1 MKRLP
6 LRDLRPAFALLL
18 SAFFLALVIL
28 PVPVFAARVSRATT
42 ASRVRIGVVRP
53 ALAQDVA
60 NALFSQQTAYLIELS
75 KYTDWDFDVIELSPE
90 EVGDALLAGQ
100 IDLAMP
106 MELHIH
112 DTEHFASSRPTALRD
127 LIGLYSRP
135 GDDRF
140 AAADQDLAVL
150 ESARI
155 GLIESR
161 PDLLAPFEKFC
172 QDNGLSVTS
181 VSFASD
187 PEAHAALADGT
198 IDLLLDAATSSDE
211 QESFVLA
218 LDSMPMG
225 IAGLRQNSGLLGVID
240 DANAALEAQSPRF
253 SELARQQFE
262 DRTRRLVTHFT
273 PAEQQLIESL
283 PTLHVV
289 LAQDDADITLDREI
303 LSAVCKSAGISIDFI
318 TAANASEA
326 RTMVEDG
333 KADLLL
339 DIYTPNSDTTGLYY
353 TDPVYTQEYILV
365 GRDGAYVPKKGA
377 IATPSLQPSFIDAV
391 RQRFPDWT
399 VLPTPDEQHALAAVS
414 NGRTNLALSS
424 VVSMQATRNL
434 ILYPNL
440 VLVPS
445 ENRILI
451 GTSLAISSREPRLL
465 QSVFNKAL
473 LRLDPQEKERIL
485 LKNEIRTPPHFS
497 LSYFVTFYPLQ
508 TGLLMGGILLLI
520 CLAIFLRT
528 TLDRRR
534 IAAAQH
540 AALEAYKYKSQIDP
554 LTGLYNKTAT
564 RELIEH
570 YLLEPPAPG
579 HCHAFFMMDLD
590 HFKAANDLCGHDF
603 GDEILISFAKSLH
616 TIVRDRDL
624 IGRFGGDEFVIF
636 LKNCTRDAIPRIA
649 GDINRA
655 ATLVDERSRMTNPAA
670 QAHPERPLITVSIGI
685 AIAASTHE
693 TYEEIFRK
701 ADHAVYRVKEN
712 GRGDWAIYGDGEGQ
726 H

>member
-155 GLIESR
+155 GLVESR

-198 IDLLLDAATSSDE
+198 IDLLLDAATASDE
-211 QESFVLA
+211 QESFVIA
-218 LDSMPMG
+218 LDSMPMA

-303 LSAVCKSAGISIDFI
+303 LSAVCKSADISIDFL

-520 CLAIFLRT
+520 CLAPTPRRTPSARSSRSASASPSPRARTRPTKKSSAKPTTPSTPSRRTAAATGRFTERTRFRNNNICQQRKRGAPGIHVPRAPLSCLESQRSLFIRAPEHDLREDQQGDGKDGEAEVFGRT
-528 TLDRRR
+528 GEVFADEGERS
-534 IAAAQH
+534 IAAGA
-540 AALEAYKYKSQIDP
+540 
-554 LTGLYNKTAT
+554 TASH
-564 RELIEH
+564 RR
-570 YLLEPPAPG
+570 G
-579 HCHAFFMMDLD
+579 
-590 HFKAANDLCGHDF
+590 
-603 GDEILISFAKSLH
+603 
-616 TIVRDRDL
+616 
-624 IGRFGGDEFVIF
+624 
-636 LKNCTRDAIPRIA
+636 
-649 GDINRA
+649 
-655 ATLVDERSRMTNPAA
+655 NP
-670 QAHPERPLITVSIGI
+670 S
-685 AIAASTHE
+685 
-693 TYEEIFRK
+693 
-701 ADHAVYRVKEN
+701 
-712 GRGDWAIYGDGEGQ
+712 
-726 H
+726 

>member
-6 LRDLRPAFALLL
+6 LRDLQPALALLL

-28 PVPVFAARVSRATT
+28 PVPVIAARVSRATT

-53 ALAQDVA
+53 ALEQDVA
-60 NALFSQQTAYLIELS
+60 SALFSQQTAYLVELS
-75 KYTDWDFDVIELSPE
+75 KYTNWDFDIIELAPE

-106 MELHIH
+106 TELHIH
-112 DTEHFASSRPTALRD
+112 DTEHFASSKPLALRD

-140 AAADQDLAVL
+140 QTADEDLAVL
-150 ESARI
+150 DGVRI
-155 GLIESR
+155 GLAENR
-161 PDLLAPFEKFC
+161 PDLLGPFEKFC
-172 QDNGLSVTS
+172 QDNGLTVTP
-181 VSFASD
+181 VSFPNDA
-187 PEAHAALADGT
+187 EAHAALADGT
-198 IDLLLDAATSSDE
+198 IDLLLDAATASSE

-225 IAGLRQNSGLLGVID
+225 IAGLRQNSGLIGIID
-240 DANAALEAQSPRF
+240 DANDALMAQSPRF

-283 PTLHVV
+283 PPLTVV
-289 LAQDDADITLDREI
+289 LAQDDSDITLDREI
-303 LSAVCKSAGISIDFI
+303 LASICKSAGITIDFI

-377 IATPSLQPSFIDAV
+377 IATPNLQPSFLDAV
-391 RQRFPDWT
+391 RQQFPDWT

-445 ENRILI
+445 PSRILI
-451 GTSLAISSREPRLL
+451 GTSLAISSRQPRLL

-508 TGLLMGGILLLI
+508 TGLAIGGLLLLF
-520 CLAIFLRT
+520 CLALFLRT
-528 TLDRRR
+528 TFDRRR

-540 AALEAYKYKSQIDP
+540 AALEAYKYK
-554 LTGLYNKTAT
+554 
-564 RELIEH
+564 
-570 YLLEPPAPG
+570 
-579 HCHAFFMMDLD
+579 
-590 HFKAANDLCGHDF
+590 
-603 GDEILISFAKSLH
+603 ILISFAKSLR

-636 LKNCTRDAIPRIA
+636 LKNCTREAIPRIA
-649 GDINRA
+649 GDVNRA

-685 AIAASTHE
+685 AIPASTKE
-693 TYEEIFRK
+693 SYEEIFRR
-701 ADHAVYRVKEN
+701 ADHAVYSVKEN
-712 GRGDWAIYGDGEGQ
+712 GRGDWAIYGEE
-726 H
+726 HRN

>member
-6 LRDLRPAFALLL
+6 LRDLQPALALLL

-28 PVPVFAARVSRATT
+28 PVPVIAARVSRATT

-60 NALFSQQTAYLIELS
+60 SALFSQQTAYLVELS
-75 KYTDWDFDVIELSPE
+75 KYTNWDFDIIELAPE
-90 EVGDALLAGQ
+90 EVGD
-100 IDLAMP
+100 
-106 MELHIH
+106 
-112 DTEHFASSRPTALRD
+112 
-127 LIGLYSRP
+127 
-135 GDDRF
+135 DRF
-140 AAADQDLAVL
+140 QTADEDLAVL
-150 ESARI
+150 DGVRI
-155 GLIESR
+155 GLAENR
-161 PDLLAPFEKFC
+161 PDLLGPFEKFC
-172 QDNGLSVTS
+172 QDNGLTVTP
-181 VSFASD
+181 VSFPNDA
-187 PEAHAALADGT
+187 EAHAALADGT
-198 IDLLLDAATSSDE
+198 IDLLLDAATASSE

-225 IAGLRQNSGLLGVID
+225 IAGLRQNSGLIGIID
-240 DANAALEAQSPRF
+240 DANDALMAQSPRF

-283 PTLHVV
+283 PPLTVV
-289 LAQDDADITLDREI
+289 LAQDDSDITLDREI
-303 LSAVCKSAGISIDFI
+303 LASICKSAGITIDFI

-377 IATPSLQPSFIDAV
+377 IATPNLQPSFLDAV
-391 RQRFPDWT
+391 RQQFPDWT

-445 ENRILI
+445 PSRILI
-451 GTSLAISSREPRLL
+451 GTSLAISSRQPRLL

-508 TGLLMGGILLLI
+508 TGLAIGGLLLLF
-520 CLAIFLRT
+520 CLALFLRT
-528 TLDRRR
+528 TFDRRR

-540 AALEAYKYKSQIDP
+540 AALEAYKYKSQTDP
-554 LTGLYNKTAT
+554 LTGLYNKTAM
-564 RELIEH
+564 REMIEH
-570 YLLEPPAPG
+570 FLLEPPAPG

-603 GDEILISFAKSLH
+603 GDEILISFAKSLR

-636 LKNCTRDAIPRIA
+636 LKNCTREAIPRIA

-685 AIAASTHE
+685 AIPASTKE
-693 TYEEIFRK
+693 SYEEIFRR
-701 ADHAVYRVKEN
+701 ADHAVYSVKEN
-712 GRGDWAIYGDGEGQ
+712 GRGDWAIYGEE
-726 H
+726 HRN

>member
-60 NALFSQQTAYLIELS
+60 SALFSQQTAYLIELS

-155 GLIESR
+155 GLVESR

-172 QDNGLSVTS
+172 QDNDLAVTS

-198 IDLLLDAATSSDE
+198 IDLLLDAATASDE
-211 QESFVLA
+211 QESFVIA
-218 LDSMPMG
+218 LDSMPMA

-303 LSAVCKSAGISIDFI
+303 LSAVCKSAGISIDFL

-451 GTSLAISSREPRLL
+451 GTSLAI
-465 QSVFNKAL
+465 
-473 LRLDPQEKERIL
+473 
-485 LKNEIRTPPHFS
+485 FS

-528 TLDRRR
+528 T
-534 IAAAQH
+534 
-540 AALEAYKYKSQIDP
+540 
-554 LTGLYNKTAT
+554 
-564 RELIEH
+564 
-570 YLLEPPAPG
+570 
-579 HCHAFFMMDLD
+579 
-590 HFKAANDLCGHDF
+590 
-603 GDEILISFAKSLH
+603 
-616 TIVRDRDL
+616 RDRDL

-636 LKNCTRDAIPRIA
+636 LKNCTREAIPRIA
-649 GDINRA
+649 GDLNRA
-655 ATLVDERSRMTNPAA
+655 ATLVDERSRMTNPDA

-701 ADHAVYRVKEN
+701 ADHAVYSVKEN
-712 GRGDWAIYGDGEGQ
+712 GRGNWAIYGEDKVQ
-726 H
+726 K

>member
-60 NALFSQQTAYLIELS
+60 SALFSQQTAYLIELS

-155 GLIESR
+155 GLVESR

-172 QDNGLSVTS
+172 QDNDLAVTS

-198 IDLLLDAATSSDE
+198 IDLLLDAATASDE
-211 QESFVLA
+211 QESFVIA
-218 LDSMPMG
+218 LDSMPMA

-451 GTSLAISSREPRLL
+451 GTSLAI
-465 QSVFNKAL
+465 
-473 LRLDPQEKERIL
+473 
-485 LKNEIRTPPHFS
+485 FS

-528 TLDRRR
+528 T
-534 IAAAQH
+534 
-540 AALEAYKYKSQIDP
+540 
-554 LTGLYNKTAT
+554 
-564 RELIEH
+564 
-570 YLLEPPAPG
+570 
-579 HCHAFFMMDLD
+579 
-590 HFKAANDLCGHDF
+590 
-603 GDEILISFAKSLH
+603 
-616 TIVRDRDL
+616 RDRDL

-636 LKNCTRDAIPRIA
+636 LKNCTREAIPRIA
-649 GDINRA
+649 GDLNRA
-655 ATLVDERSRMTNPAA
+655 ATLVDERSRMTNPDA

-701 ADHAVYRVKEN
+701 ADHAVYSVKEN
-712 GRGDWAIYGDGEGQ
+712 GRGNWAIYGEDKVQ
-726 H
+726 K

>member
-1 MKRLP
+1 
-6 LRDLRPAFALLL
+6 
-18 SAFFLALVIL
+18 
-28 PVPVFAARVSRATT
+28 
-42 ASRVRIGVVRP
+42 
-53 ALAQDVA
+53 
-60 NALFSQQTAYLIELS
+60 
-75 KYTDWDFDVIELSPE
+75 
-90 EVGDALLAGQ
+90 
-100 IDLAMP
+100 
-106 MELHIH
+106 
-112 DTEHFASSRPTALRD
+112 
-127 LIGLYSRP
+127 
-135 GDDRF
+135 
-140 AAADQDLAVL
+140 
-150 ESARI
+150 
-155 GLIESR
+155 
-161 PDLLAPFEKFC
+161 
-172 QDNGLSVTS
+172 
-181 VSFASD
+181 
-187 PEAHAALADGT
+187 
-198 IDLLLDAATSSDE
+198 
-211 QESFVLA
+211 
-218 LDSMPMG
+218 MG
-225 IAGLRQNSGLLGVID
+225 IAGLRQNSGLLGIIN

-289 LAQDDADITLDREI
+289 LAQDDTDITLDREI
-303 LSAVCKSAGISIDFI
+303 LSDVCKSVGISIDFL

-451 GTSLAISSREPRLL
+451 GTSLAI
-465 QSVFNKAL
+465 
-473 LRLDPQEKERIL
+473 
-485 LKNEIRTPPHFS
+485 FS

-528 TLDRRR
+528 T
-534 IAAAQH
+534 
-540 AALEAYKYKSQIDP
+540 
-554 LTGLYNKTAT
+554 
-564 RELIEH
+564 
-570 YLLEPPAPG
+570 
-579 HCHAFFMMDLD
+579 
-590 HFKAANDLCGHDF
+590 
-603 GDEILISFAKSLH
+603 
-616 TIVRDRDL
+616 RDRDL

-636 LKNCTRDAIPRIA
+636 LKNCTREAIPRIA
-649 GDINRA
+649 GDLNRA
-655 ATLVDERSRMTNPAA
+655 ATLVDERSRMTNPDA

-693 TYEEIFRK
+693 TYEKIFRK
-701 ADHAVYRVKEN
+701 ADHAVYSVKEN
-712 GRGDWAIYGDGEGQ
+712 GRGNWAIYGEDKVQ
-726 H
+726 K

>member
-1 MKRLP
+1 MKRFP
-6 LRDLRPAFALLL
+6 LRDLQPALALLL

-42 ASRVRIGVVRP
+42 SSRVRIGVVRP

-60 NALFSQQTAYLIELS
+60 SALFSQQTAYLIELS
-75 KYTDWDFDVIELSPE
+75 KYTDWDFDVIELAPE
-90 EVGDALLAGQ
+90 EVGDALIAGQ

-106 MELHIH
+106 TELHIQ
-112 DTEHFASSRPTALRD
+112 DTGHFASSRPLALRD
-127 LIGLYSRP
+127 LIGLYSRL

-155 GLIESR
+155 GLVESR

-172 QDNGLSVTS
+172 QDNGLTVPS

-225 IAGLRQNSGLLGVID
+225 IAGLRQNSGLLGVIN

-273 PAEQQLIESL
+273 PDEQQLIEHL

-303 LSAVCKSAGISIDFI
+303 LSAVCKSAGISIDFL

-353 TDPVYTQEYILV
+353 TDPIYTQEYILV

-434 ILYPNL
+434 ILYPH
-440 VLVPS
+440 PH
-445 ENRILI
+445 RH
-451 GTSLAISSREPRLL
+451 EPRDLFARAAPAAVRL
-465 QSVFNKAL
+465 Q
-473 LRLDPQEKERIL
+473 Q
-485 LKNEIRTPPHFS
+485 
-497 LSYFVTFYPLQ
+497 
-508 TGLLMGGILLLI
+508 G
-520 CLAIFLRT
+520 
-528 TLDRRR
+528 
-534 IAAAQH
+534 AAA
-540 AALEAYKYKSQIDP
+540 P
-554 LTGLYNKTAT
+554 RPTG
-564 RELIEH
+564 
-570 YLLEPPAPG
+570 
-579 HCHAFFMMDLD
+579 
-590 HFKAANDLCGHDF
+590 
-603 GDEILISFAKSLH
+603 
-616 TIVRDRDL
+616 
-624 IGRFGGDEFVIF
+624 
-636 LKNCTRDAIPRIA
+636 
-649 GDINRA
+649 
-655 ATLVDERSRMTNPAA
+655 ER
-670 QAHPERPLITVSIGI
+670 AHPPQ
-685 AIAASTHE
+685 
-693 TYEEIFRK
+693 K
-701 ADHAVYRVKEN
+701 
-712 GRGDWAIYGDGEGQ
+712 
-726 H
+726 

>member
-1 MKRLP
+1 ML
-6 LRDLRPAFALLL
+6 DG
-18 SAFFLALVIL
+18 
-28 PVPVFAARVSRATT
+28 
-42 ASRVRIGVVRP
+42 VRIGLP
-53 ALAQDVA
+53 Q
-60 NALFSQQTAYLIELS
+60 
-75 KYTDWDFDVIELSPE
+75 
-90 EVGDALLAGQ
+90 
-100 IDLAMP
+100 
-106 MELHIH
+106 
-112 DTEHFASSRPTALRD
+112 
-127 LIGLYSRP
+127 
-135 GDDRF
+135 
-140 AAADQDLAVL
+140 
-150 ESARI
+150 
-155 GLIESR
+155 SR
-161 PDLLAPFEKFC
+161 PDLLGPFEKFC
-172 QDNGLSVTS
+172 KDNDLAVTP
-181 VSFASD
+181 VPFATD

-225 IAGLRQNSGLLGVID
+225 IAGLRQNSGLLGVIN

-273 PAEQQLIESL
+273 PAEQQLIE
-283 PTLHVV
+283 H
-289 LAQDDADITLDREI
+289 
-303 LSAVCKSAGISIDFI
+303 
-318 TAANASEA
+318 
-326 RTMVEDG
+326 
-333 KADLLL
+333 
-339 DIYTPNSDTTGLYY
+339 
-353 TDPVYTQEYILV
+353 
-365 GRDGAYVPKKGA
+365 
-377 IATPSLQPSFIDAV
+377 
-391 RQRFPDWT
+391 
-399 VLPTPDEQHALAAVS
+399 LPTPDEQHALAAVS
-414 NGRTNLALSS
+414 NGHTNLALSS

-540 AALEAYKYKSQIDP
+540 AALEAYKYKSQTDP

-655 ATLVDERSRMTNPAA
+655 ATLVDERSRMTNPDA

>member
-155 GLIESR
+155 GLVESR

-172 QDNGLSVTS
+172 QDNDLAVTS

-198 IDLLLDAATSSDE
+198 IDLLLDAATASDE
-211 QESFVLA
+211 QESFVIA
-218 LDSMPMG
+218 LDSMPMA

-303 LSAVCKSAGISIDFI
+303 LSAVCKSAGISIDFL

-451 GTSLAISSREPRLL
+451 GTSLAI
-465 QSVFNKAL
+465 
-473 LRLDPQEKERIL
+473 
-485 LKNEIRTPPHFS
+485 FS

-528 TLDRRR
+528 T
-534 IAAAQH
+534 
-540 AALEAYKYKSQIDP
+540 
-554 LTGLYNKTAT
+554 
-564 RELIEH
+564 
-570 YLLEPPAPG
+570 
-579 HCHAFFMMDLD
+579 
-590 HFKAANDLCGHDF
+590 
-603 GDEILISFAKSLH
+603 
-616 TIVRDRDL
+616 RDRDL

-636 LKNCTRDAIPRIA
+636 LKNCTREAIPRIA
-649 GDINRA
+649 GDLNRA
-655 ATLVDERSRMTNPAA
+655 ATLVDERSRMTNPDA

-701 ADHAVYRVKEN
+701 ADHAVYSVKEN
-712 GRGDWAIYGDGEGQ
+712 GRGNWAIYGEDKVQ
-726 H
+726 K

>member
-1 MKRLP
+1 M
-6 LRDLRPAFALLL
+6 
-18 SAFFLALVIL
+18 
-28 PVPVFAARVSRATT
+28 
-42 ASRVRIGVVRP
+42 RP

-60 NALFSQQTAYLIELS
+60 SALFSQQTAYLIELS

-155 GLIESR
+155 GLVESR

-198 IDLLLDAATSSDE
+198 IDLLLDAATASDE
-211 QESFVLA
+211 QESFVIA
-218 LDSMPMG
+218 LDSMPMA

-262 DRTRRLVTHFT
+262 D
-273 PAEQQLIESL
+273 
-283 PTLHVV
+283 
-289 LAQDDADITLDREI
+289 
-303 LSAVCKSAGISIDFI
+303 
-318 TAANASEA
+318 

-451 GTSLAISSREPRLL
+451 GTSLAI
-465 QSVFNKAL
+465 
-473 LRLDPQEKERIL
+473 
-485 LKNEIRTPPHFS
+485 FS

-528 TLDRRR
+528 T
-534 IAAAQH
+534 
-540 AALEAYKYKSQIDP
+540 
-554 LTGLYNKTAT
+554 
-564 RELIEH
+564 
-570 YLLEPPAPG
+570 
-579 HCHAFFMMDLD
+579 
-590 HFKAANDLCGHDF
+590 
-603 GDEILISFAKSLH
+603 
-616 TIVRDRDL
+616 RDRDL

-636 LKNCTRDAIPRIA
+636 LKNCTREAIPRIA
-649 GDINRA
+649 GDLNRA
-655 ATLVDERSRMTNPAA
+655 ATLVDERSRMTNPDA

-701 ADHAVYRVKEN
+701 ADHAVYSVKEN
-712 GRGDWAIYGDGEGQ
+712 GRGNWAIYGEDKVQ
-726 H
+726 K